1 MSEAPVIVLAS
12 ASPRRT
18 QLLQQIGI
26 AHRVVPADIEE
37 RREATETPEQ
47 CVIRLA
53 RSKASWV
60 RERLIQGD
68 VAERSLPV
76 LGADTAVVVDDDMLG
91 KPRDRDDA
99 LLMLQRLAAR
109 THRVLSAVALA
120 GAQGVTHVLSCSEVR
135 FRPLS
140 GRECAAYWESGEPH
154 DKAGGYA
161 IQGRGAL
168 FVEWLTGS
176 FSGVMGLPLFE
187 TAQLLS
193 AGGIVMLD
201 SRQAPR

>member
-1 MSEAPVIVLAS
+1 MSDAPVVVLAS

-18 QLLQQIGI
+18 QLLQQIGVT
-26 AHRVVPADIEE
+26 HRVVPADIEE
-37 RREATETPEQ
+37 RREAGESPEQ

-60 RERLIQGD
+60 RQRMMDGNGAD
-68 VAERSLPV
+68 SSLPV
-76 LGADTAVVVDDDMLG
+76 LGADTAVVIDDDMLG
-91 KPRDRDDA
+91 KPRDRSDA
-99 LLMLQRLAAR
+99 LAMLQRLAAR
-109 THRVLSAVALA
+109 THQVLSAVALA
-120 GAQGVTHVLSCSEVR
+120 GTQGVTHLLSCSEVR
-135 FRPLS
+135 FRALS
-140 GRECAAYWESGEPH
+140 ERECAAYWESGEPR
-154 DKAGGYA
+154 DKAGAYA

-193 AGGIVMLD
+193 AYGVVMLD
-201 SRQAPR
+201 SPRARR